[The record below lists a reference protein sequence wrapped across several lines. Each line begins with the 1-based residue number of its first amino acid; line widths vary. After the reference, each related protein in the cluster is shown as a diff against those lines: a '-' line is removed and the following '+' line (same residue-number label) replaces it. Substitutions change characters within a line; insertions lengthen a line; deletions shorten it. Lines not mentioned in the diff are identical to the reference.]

1 MNSCIQAKLDFSIFI
16 LQFNFFNGF
25 DFLESPTYLLKS
37 GTVGAALESTSHTQL
52 AGVASDLVGEDTNV
66 VGDRL

>member
-1 MNSCIQAKLDFSIFI
+1 MNACTQAKLDFSIFI
-16 LQFNFFNGF
+16 LQFNLFNGF
-25 DFLESPTYLLKS
+25 DFLESPAYLLEARS
-37 GTVGAALESTSHTQL
+37 VGATLESASHTQL